1 MPKTYKI
8 SEIANLTDFSIPTLR
23 YYEDLGLLRPARS
36 SNNYRIFTDQDLK
49 WLEFIKRAKA
59 TGLPLLKIIEY
70 AKLREQG
77 DGTIKARMAILEQ
90 QEQLLCLEKEK
101 IQQHIDFLKN
111 KKTHYSA
118 LLVAE

>member
-1 MPKTYKI
+1 VLKTYKI

-101 IQQHIDFLKN
+101 N
-111 KKTHYSA
+111 TTTY
-118 LLVAE
+118 